1 MGAEHLAERLQGLV
15 TSLLETRQ
23 QCGEIQDEVEAD
35 LEAARGRSGP
45 ADASSAPARDI
56 QQLEGDGHGPQRHGP
71 AVTED
76 QLTDR
81 ALRGIDPM
89 TGSTTDGESG
99 RRHKCGREAT
109 KFTSEEAFVKAYDAI
124 TASQAFRDAR
134 QQDEATGMGHI
145 RAEIP
150 LASVYGPDYRQHV
163 RGVRRNGT
171 RAHPTG
177 DPPGSAPP
185 PWSISPT
192 ARCSRPSGRTP
203 PGSTV

>member
-1 MGAEHLAERLQGLV
+1 
-15 TSLLETRQ
+15 
-23 QCGEIQDEVEAD
+23 
-35 LEAARGRSGP
+35 
-45 ADASSAPARDI
+45 
-56 QQLEGDGHGPQRHGP
+56 
-71 AVTED
+71 
-76 QLTDR
+76 
-81 ALRGIDPM
+81 M

-185 PWSISPT
+185 TMVDFTDGTVFAAFWQDT
-192 ARCSRPSGRTP
+192 AGVYRLRTMYPRPKD
-203 PGSTV
+203 